1 MASDVGGV
9 LMVTEPE
16 LNRATLARQLLL
28 ERAASDIPTV
38 IKRIVALQAQSPA
51 SPYIALFNRVA
62 DLAPADVDDAFD
74 DATAVKAALMRITLH
89 AVHRDDYPLFHQAM
103 QPTLRAARLADRRF
117 TETGLTAD
125 DADAWL
131 PEVVDFLVV
140 PRTNA
145 EVDAWLDER
154 GLPPRLWWA
163 LRHYAPVRHAV
174 TGPPWSFGVRPTYVA
189 AALEPP
195 VPGDSAAADTALE
208 HLLVRYLEGFGP
220 ASVADM
226 AQFALVPRGRVRT
239 ALRRLDDRL
248 EHLQG
253 PGGADLFDV
262 PGAPRPPGDVPA
274 PPRLL
279 GMWDSVLLAH
289 HDRSRVV
296 ADDHRRVVIRRNGDV
311 LPTLLVDGV
320 VAGVW
325 RARGGA
331 IEAATFRPLP
341 DAAREGLAAEA
352 SSLLGML
359 ERRDPEPYRRHDHW
373 WDRLPGLHARRLAP

>member
-226 AQFALVPRGRVRT
+226 AQFALVPRAGLLRV
-239 ALRRLDDRL
+239 
-248 EHLQG
+248 
-253 PGGADLFDV
+253 
-262 PGAPRPPGDVPA
+262 
-274 PPRLL
+274 
-279 GMWDSVLLAH
+279 
-289 HDRSRVV
+289 
-296 ADDHRRVVIRRNGDV
+296 RRNG
-311 LPTLLVDGV
+311 
-320 VAGVW
+320 
-325 RARGGA
+325 RGR
-331 IEAATFRPLP
+331 RP
-341 DAAREGLAAEA
+341 
-352 SSLLGML
+352 
-359 ERRDPEPYRRHDHW
+359 RRSRRSV
-373 WDRLPGLHARRLAP
+373 PGSCAQQPRLALPRSGHPQLCRSDPTTHRTIRPAGRRWAS